1 MNPLKSFNKL
11 LNCLNEILVCLVR
24 EGYPQREKQHRP
36 INQCLRFIC
45 RLSTEVSESG
55 AELIGKRRK
64 R

>member
-11 LNCLNEILVCLVR
+11 LNCLNEILVFLVT

-36 INQCLRFIC
+36 INLRFIC